1 MIIDNAFLWRLAWRT
16 SLKLSV
22 YKSNFG
28 MISAAI
34 FIKMW
39 VFLFSQMYCTN
50 SKQAIKCLPVLNFK
64 YIEQTALH
72 VNQRECNTIIW
83 NKMFYVVKRDIFGFK
98 WTIIQT
104 CNHIQCGTQLNCTFI
119 FLGLSFSVKCCLRVC
134 VSAYDMR
141 SCSAARVW
149 ERNALNAVWSW
160 AGPSILK
167 ISSLTELM
175 RATNQITRN
184 QNVWGSNGC
193 HPVHIICSVCLCV

>member
-16 SLKLSV
+16 SLKLFV

-34 FIKMW
+34 FLQIW
-39 VFLFSQMYCTN
+39 VFLFSQISCTN
-50 SKQAIKCLPVLNFK
+50 SKQAIKCMPVLNFK
-64 YIEQTALH
+64 YIVQTASH

-83 NKMFYVVKRDIFGFK
+83 NKTFFVVKREIWGFK
-98 WTIIQT
+98 WTIIE
-104 CNHIQCGTQLNCTFI
+104 TQLTCTFI
-119 FLGLSFSVKCCLRVC
+119 FLWLPFSVKCCLWVY

-175 RATNQITRN
+175 RATNQITQN

-193 HPVHIICSVCLCV
+193 HPVHIICSVCLCA